1 MYLSTMRAADA
12 ARTAAGGAG
21 EAVRRGRVPATVVA
35 LGIVS
40 FVTDASAEMITA
52 VLPMYLV
59 YGLGLGYLQVGAL
72 DGLYTGATALLRLAG
87 GYAADRLNRP
97 KAVAVAGYG
106 VSALTRLGFPLAGG
120 SLAGISACVAADR
133 AGKGVRTAPR
143 DAMITLATPA
153 PDLGRAFGV
162 HRALDTAGAL
172 LGPLLAFGLLALL
185 PGAFDAVFT
194 VSFCLGAI
202 GVLVLVFFVRQPGRA
217 AAQRAATSLRAG
229 VSVALRPG
237 VRSLVLAAALL
248 GLLTVGDMF
257 LYVALQRQAGL
268 PNTVLPLLPLGTAG
282 TFMLAAIPL
291 GRVGDRVGRWRL
303 FLAAHVLLIGAYLL
317 VAGGVTG
324 WFTAGAVLLLHG
336 LFYAGTDGVLMASA
350 GPLVPEELRATGL
363 AVVQTAQALAR
374 ALGAVGFGV
383 ATAAAGARPAFA
395 VCAALLA
402 AAVLVA
408 AKIRRMGVAS

>member
-1 MYLSTMRAADA
+1 MRAADT
-12 ARTAAGGAG
+12 ARAGTVDGG
-21 EAVRRGRVPATVVA
+21 LRRGRVPVTVVA

-52 VLPMYLV
+52 VLPMYLI
-59 YGLGLGYLQVGAL
+59 YGLGLGYLQLGAL
-72 DGLYTGATALLRLAG
+72 DSLYTGATALLRLAG

-97 KAVAVAGYG
+97 KAVAIAGYG

-120 SLAGISACVAADR
+120 SLAGISTCVAIDR

-143 DAMITLATPA
+143 DAMITLATPTA
-153 PDLGRAFGV
+153 DLGRAFGV

-185 PGAFDAVFT
+185 PGGYDSVFA

-202 GVLVLVFFVRQPGRA
+202 GVLVLVFFVRQPRRA

-229 VSVALRPG
+229 LRVALRPG

-268 PNTVLPLLPLGTAG
+268 PNEVLPLLPLGTAG

-291 GRVGDRVGRWRL
+291 GRFADRVGRWRM
-303 FLAAHVLLIGAYLL
+303 FLAAHVLLAGAYVL
-317 VAGGVTG
+317 VAGGIEG
-324 WFTAGAVLLLHG
+324 WVVAGGVLLLHG
-336 LFYAGTDGVLMASA
+336 LFYAASDGVLMASA
-350 GPLVPEELRATGL
+350 GPLIPAELRATGL

-374 ALGAVGFGV
+374 AVGALAFGI
-383 ATAAAGARPAFA
+383 ATAAAGARSAFGVFA
-395 VCAALLA
+395 VLLVAGVLLA
-402 AAVLVA
+402 
-408 AKIRRMGVAS
+408 RRGRT

>member
-1 MYLSTMRAADA
+1 MYLSSMRAADS
-12 ARTAAGGAG
+12 ARAG
-21 EAVRRGRVPATVVA
+21 AVKHGLRRGRVPVTVVA

-52 VLPMYLV
+52 VLPMYLI
-59 YGLGLGYLQVGAL
+59 YGLGLGYLQLGAL
-72 DGLYTGATALLRLAG
+72 DSLYTGATALLRLAG

-120 SLAGISACVAADR
+120 SLAGISTCVAIDR

-143 DAMITLATPA
+143 DAMITLATPTA
-153 PDLGRAFGV
+153 ELGRAFGV

-172 LGPLLAFGLLALL
+172 LGPLIAFGLLALL
-185 PGAFDAVFT
+185 PGGYDAVFM

-202 GVLVLVFFVRQPGRA
+202 GVLVLIFFVRQPGRA
-217 AAQRAATSLRAG
+217 AARLPALRAG
-229 VSVALRPG
+229 LRVALQPR
-237 VRSLVLAAALL
+237 VRSLVLAAGLL

-268 PNTVLPLLPLGTAG
+268 PTSMLPLLPLGTAG

-291 GRVGDRVGRWRL
+291 GRFADRFGRWRM
-303 FLAAHVLLIGAYLL
+303 FLAAHVLLAGAYLL
-317 VAGGVTG
+317 VAGGIKG
-324 WFTAGAVLLLHG
+324 WVVAGAVLLLHG
-336 LFYAGTDGVLMASA
+336 LFYAASDGVLMASA

-374 ALGAVGFGV
+374 AVGALGFGI
-383 ATAAAGARPAFA
+383 ATAAAAARPVFGVFA
-395 VCAALLA
+395 VLLVAGVFLA
-402 AAVLVA
+402 ARMRG
-408 AKIRRMGVAS
+408 RRS

>member
-1 MYLSTMRAADA
+1 MRAADS
-12 ARTAAGGAG
+12 ARAG
-21 EAVRRGRVPATVVA
+21 AVKHGLRRGRVPVTVVA

-52 VLPMYLV
+52 VLPMYLI
-59 YGLGLGYLQVGAL
+59 YGLGLGYLQLGAL
-72 DGLYTGATALLRLAG
+72 DSLYTGATALLRLAG

-120 SLAGISACVAADR
+120 SLAGISTCVAIDR

-143 DAMITLATPA
+143 DAMITLATPTA
-153 PDLGRAFGV
+153 ELGRAFGV

-172 LGPLLAFGLLALL
+172 LGPLIAFGLLALL
-185 PGAFDAVFT
+185 PGGYDAVFM

-202 GVLVLVFFVRQPGRA
+202 GVLVLIFFVRQPGRA
-217 AAQRAATSLRAG
+217 AARLPALRAG
-229 VSVALRPG
+229 LRVALQPR
-237 VRSLVLAAALL
+237 VRSLVLAAGLL

-268 PNTVLPLLPLGTAG
+268 PTSMLPLLPLGTAG

-291 GRVGDRVGRWRL
+291 GRFADRFGRWRM
-303 FLAAHVLLIGAYLL
+303 FLAAHVLLAGAYLL
-317 VAGGVTG
+317 VAGGIKG
-324 WFTAGAVLLLHG
+324 WVVAGAVLLLHG
-336 LFYAGTDGVLMASA
+336 LFYAASDGVLMASA

-374 ALGAVGFGV
+374 AVGALGFGI
-383 ATAAAGARPAFA
+383 ATAAAAARPVFGVFA
-395 VCAALLA
+395 VLLVAGVFLA
-402 AAVLVA
+402 ARMRG
-408 AKIRRMGVAS
+408 RRS